1 MIVNINLDTAQP
13 LSDTDKA
20 LLRALVGESGD
31 VAPFNQS
38 PTKVEEAEA
47 PSAAATK
54 PAAKKT
60 ATKKAAPKAKEPEPE
75 PEAAEDGDDGDDGD
89 NEFDTLRANARAK
102 AAELLADGGRE
113 LVTAAL
119 EAVGA
124 ARVSAVPDEDLE
136 EFLKALDAA

>member
-31 VAPFNQS
+31 VAPFNQ
-38 PTKVEEAEA
+38 PTKAEEPEA
-47 PSAAATK
+47 PPAAATK

-60 ATKKAAPKAKEPEPE
+60 AAKKAAPAKKEPEPE
-75 PEAAEDGDDGDDGD
+75 PEAADDGDDGE